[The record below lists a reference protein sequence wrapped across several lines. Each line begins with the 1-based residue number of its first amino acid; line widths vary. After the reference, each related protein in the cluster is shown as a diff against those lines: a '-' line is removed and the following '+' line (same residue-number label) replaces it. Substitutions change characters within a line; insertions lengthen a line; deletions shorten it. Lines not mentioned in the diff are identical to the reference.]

1 MQNMCTKSDAKRV
14 LRRGPDSIVLVF
26 QEGGDRHN
34 IPFLEGIVVLGGM
47 FRTHSWLLRGPKE
60 GPL

>member
-26 QEGGDRHN
+26 QEGG
-34 IPFLEGIVVLGGM
+34 IGITFPFWKGL
-47 FRTHSWLLRGPKE
+47 
-60 GPL
+60 